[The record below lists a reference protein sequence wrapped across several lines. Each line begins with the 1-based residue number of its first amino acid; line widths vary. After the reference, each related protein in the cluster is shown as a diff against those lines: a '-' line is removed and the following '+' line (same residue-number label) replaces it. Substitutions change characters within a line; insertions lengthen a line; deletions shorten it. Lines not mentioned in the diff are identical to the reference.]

1 MRRQI
6 FITLV
11 LLGVVA
17 LAALQ
22 LTGNLS
28 GRRMRVMYGT
38 YASPILPL
46 SPPTAP
52 NTASLQTSLDRISR
66 TALDGQWAAAVH
78 EVHRLEAP
86 VRTIGADSSGSLQ
99 IEQAISRG
107 IEALHVRALPG
118 THRVCWRQR
127 KNSRDIL
134 ASCGR
139 DEITKGSGKHS
150 PFTLTLLF
158 WLRPFLAL
166 HLLAILLL
174 LVLLLPA

>member
-28 GRRMRVMYGT
+28 GPQDEGNVRNVRFT
-38 YASPILPL
+38 DFAPL

-78 EVHRLEAP
+78 EVHRLEDLW
-86 VRTIGADSSGSLQ
+86 RTIGADSSGSLQ

-107 IEALHVRALPG
+107 IEALHVRVLA
-118 THRVCWRQR
+118 
-127 KNSRDIL
+127 RDAQGVL
-134 ASCGR
+134 ETA
-139 DEITKGSGKHS
+139 EE
-150 PFTLTLLF
+150 LTGYF
-158 WLRPFLAL
+158 GQLRP
-166 HLLAILLL
+166 
-174 LVLLLPA
+174 